1 MTKQPPSQQLQSV
14 ALEHLEVA
22 TEPAGSPP
30 VEAGDC
36 LQVYQR
42 ELDYLIGSLRRLGV
56 PASDI
61 EDVLHEVFL
70 VMLTRWD
77 DYDRARPV
85 RPWLFGIAFRV
96 ASAQRRKSTREV
108 LSDHY
113 ETEDP
118 RERPDESASSV
129 QNRALLLK
137 ALAQVPMERRAVLIM
152 HEVDETAMRDIAT
165 QLGIPLFTAY
175 SRLRKARRE
184 LDAALSRLTKGAP
197 RVR

>member
-1 MTKQPPSQQLQSV
+1 VTIPPTSQQLPEV
-14 ALEHLEVA
+14 ALEQLEVA
-22 TEPAGSPP
+22 TEPAGPSP
-30 VEAGDC
+30 VEAGGC

-56 PASDI
+56 PFSDV

-96 ASAQRRKSTREV
+96 ASAQRRKGTREV
-108 LSDHY
+108 LGDHY

-118 RERPDESASSV
+118 RERPDESASAV

-152 HEVDETAMRDIAT
+152 HEVDEVAMRDIAN

-184 LDAALSRLTKGAP
+184 LDAALARLVKGAQ

>member
-1 MTKQPPSQQLQSV
+1 MV
-14 ALEHLEVA
+14 ALEQLEVT
-22 TEPAGSPP
+22 TEPGNPTP

-56 PASDI
+56 PSSDI

-70 VMLTRWD
+70 VMLTRWA

-96 ASAQRRKSTREV
+96 ASSQRRKGTREV
-108 LSDHY
+108 LSEHF

-118 RERPDESASSV
+118 GARPDESALAV

-152 HEVDETAMRDIAT
+152 HEVDETSMRDIAS

-197 RVR
+197 SVR

>member
-1 MTKQPPSQQLQSV
+1 VTNKPTSQQLPQV
-14 ALEHLEVA
+14 ALEQLEVA
-22 TEPAGSPP
+22 TQPAGPTP
-30 VEAGDC
+30 IEAGGC
-36 LQVYQR
+36 LEVYQR

-56 PASDI
+56 PFSDV

-96 ASAQRRKSTREV
+96 ASTQRRKSTREV
-108 LSDHY
+108 LSDDY

-118 RERPDESASSV
+118 GARPDESASAV

-152 HEVDETAMRDIAT
+152 HEVDETAMREIAR

-184 LDAALSRLTKGAP
+184 LDAALGRLMKGAQ